1 MGKKLPIGGE
11 IDQIATYDLKPSIK
25 SIFPPIQNPEILF
38 LLGSRDFSLFILEI
52 TGKSASFMILAKHG
66 MR

>member
-52 TGKSASFMILAKHG
+52 TGNNW
-66 MR
+66 